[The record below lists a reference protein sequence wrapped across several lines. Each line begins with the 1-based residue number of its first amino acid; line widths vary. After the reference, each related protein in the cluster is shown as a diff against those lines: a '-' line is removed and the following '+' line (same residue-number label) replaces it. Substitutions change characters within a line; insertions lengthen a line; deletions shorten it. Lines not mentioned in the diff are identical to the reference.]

1 MKNNE
6 DINNAAFYYSV
17 NMLRQLLNMNLI
29 TENEY
34 NRIVRISSE
43 YYGTE
48 IYCV

>member
-6 DINNAAFYYSV
+6 DIKNAAFYYSV
-17 NMLRQLLNMNLI
+17 NMLRNLLKMNLI

-34 NRIVRISSE
+34 DRILRISSE
-43 YYGTE
+43 YYNAE